1 MANLLEEASILL
13 TPTAYNNGSMLAVKP
28 ENGDGDFTFSRN
40 SAATRVNAEGLV
52 ENVQILSSNLVVN
65 GDFANDSVWAK
76 DANWSIANGKATSTG
91 VGRMYQSIPFLETNV
106 GTTVVVSFDIVD
118 YTSGSTIIQC
128 YGGVQGVFTG
138 VGTHTFT
145 TVTTNTL
152 NLYINN
158 SGQGNLVGSIDN
170 VSVKV
175 ITHDTNLPRINYED
189 GCGSWLLEPQ
199 STNSIQSSNT
209 ITAMAYTRGLTRS
222 DNAATSPDGELN
234 AMSFVPTTT
243 NEDHRSGYNS
253 VGGAYN
259 QGDIVTLS
267 GFVKPNGYDFVAMG
281 GFFGAE
287 KAVFNI
293 SNGTLVSQE
302 SNVID
307 TKIVELTNDWYKLST
322 TYTFQNYIGNSLLY
336 AGIYVMNTETGYIFA
351 GDGVSGAYGYGFQA
365 ELGTG
370 TSYIPTSGAASTRLQ
385 DVANSSGNASLI
397 NSEEGVLYAETKAFV
412 HNGNITLSDGSN
424 SNNLL
429 IGFNLNSG
437 RIDCNMKVGGAYQ
450 FIFNYTTDMSINN
463 KIAVRYKANDFA
475 LFVNGIKVLTDTSGI
490 TPAAN
495 TFDRLNF
502 SSANTVANYFYGENK
517 ALAVYKTI
525 LTDEQLTSLTTV

>member
-1 MANLLEEASILL
+1 MANLLDEASILL
-13 TPTAYNNGSMLAVKP
+13 TATAYDNGSMLAVKP

-106 GTTVVVSFDIVD
+106 GSTVVVSFDIVD

-152 NLYINN
+152 NFYINN
-158 SGQGNLVGSIDN
+158 SGQGNMVGSIDN

-199 STNSIQSSNT
+199 STNSIPNSEDFGVSDWIKSRSLVSSNVVT
-209 ITAMAYTRGLTRS
+209 SPSGMVDADKFIGSSVSGDKKISDSISVVSGNKYTFSVFAKKAEFDGLALRLNTAAFPSGYVLFNL
-222 DNAATSPDGELN
+222 DNGVGTAIGIVDDFLSEDYGNGWWRLSATSTADTTLNCALELLLAN
-234 AMSFVPTTT
+234 SGAIT
-243 NEDHRSGYNS
+243 N
-253 VGGAYN
+253 VG
-259 QGDIVTLS
+259 
-267 GFVKPNGYDFVAMG
+267 
-281 GFFGAE
+281 
-287 KAVFNI
+287 
-293 SNGTLVSQE
+293 
-302 SNVID
+302 
-307 TKIVELTNDWYKLST
+307 ND
-322 TYTFQNYIGNSLLY
+322 
-336 AGIYVMNTETGYIFA
+336 V
-351 GDGVSGAYGYGFQA
+351 DGVYIWGAQA
-365 ELGTG
+365 EQQSFA
-370 TSYIPTSGAASTRLQ
+370 TSYIPTQGAAATRLK

-517 ALAVYKTI
+517 ALAIYKTA
-525 LTDEQLTSLTTV
+525 LTDEQSTALTTI